1 MKITSYTLN
10 IQLKTLLDKLIYNI
24 IYMNSVYILIA
35 VILIVVLF
43 YPKITISEN
52 QIYTPLLNTS
62 KKESTPRIYDFYIPQ
77 LTNPQVPLSQDRF
90 NNSKN
95 AENLTRD
102 VYLNDDS
109 LDIIRS
115 DSNIID
121 NKYPKYLKKDTLS
134 SNTIGSSELHFSHEK
149 DFRKPYNSFTDE
161 NVSQYPKFY
170 TNDLKNEITNIGKF
184 FDKKNRYSDIT
195 SSNSSSY
202 LDDSCYVDS
211 NNNITC
217 KENTRLQNIPPKN
230 TNNYNTCDI
239 EKTLGNYKTNISKD
253 FVMNGLSFY
262 DSVFGSSKKNETFS
276 PYIEGSISRECA
288 V

>member
-1 MKITSYTLN
+1 MKISSYTLS

-24 IYMNSVYILIA
+24 IYMNSVYILVA

-43 YPKITISEN
+43 YPKITISES
-52 QIYTPLLNTS
+52 QIYTTLLNNS

-109 LDIIRS
+109 LDIIR
-115 DSNIID
+115 DD
-121 NKYPKYLKKDTLS
+121 NNYINSKYPKYLKKDILS
-134 SNTIGSSELHFSHEK
+134 PNTIGSGELHLSQEK
-149 DFRKPYNSFTDE
+149 EFGKPYNSFTDE

-170 TNDLKNEITNIGKF
+170 TNDLNNEITNIGKF
-184 FDKKNRYSDIT
+184 FDKKNRYTDIT

-230 TNNYNTCDI
+230 TNNYDTCDI
-239 EKTLGNYKTNISKD
+239 ERTLGNYKMNTSKD
-253 FVMNGLSFY
+253 SVMNGLSFY

-276 PYIEGSISRECA
+276 PYIEGSISRECNI
-288 V
+288 